1 MNNKIKFAAAVLVFV
16 VLIGGS
22 MFAYNTLKEGQ
33 EPGLFPGQTETKPVN
48 PAEAGTGDNAAP
60 TEETTEGE
68 TEAPPMALNIT
79 MQNSLGEEVK
89 FDDLLDGRP
98 IVLNFWA
105 TWCQYCTKEMPDF
118 EEVYQEMGTEV
129 QFIMLNMTDGK
140 RETVDIAQEYIEEQ
154 GFTFPVYYDV
164 AQEAAYGYGI
174 YSLPITL
181 FISGDGELITMSQGL
196 TSKETLLKGI
206 EIVKEASN

>member
-1 MNNKIKFAAAVLVFV
+1 MNNKMKFTAAVLVFV
-16 VLIGGS
+16 LFIGGS
-22 MFAYNTLKEGQ
+22 MFAYNKLKEGQ
-33 EPGLFPGQTETKPVN
+33 EPGMLPGQTETKPAN
-48 PAEAGTGDNAAP
+48 PIENGESQGAGG
-60 TEETTEGE
+60 TTEGE
-68 TEAPPMALNIT
+68 SETLPMALNIS
-79 MQNSLGEEVK
+79 MLNSLGEEVK

-118 EEVYQEMGTEV
+118 EAVYKEMGADV

-140 RETVDIAQEYIEEQ
+140 RETVEVAQEYIEEK
-154 GFTFPVYYDV
+154 GFTFPVYYDI

-181 FISGDGELITMSQGL
+181 FIAPDGELITMSQGL
-196 TSKETLLKGI
+196 TSKEVLLKGI
-206 EIVKEASN
+206 EIVKEADK